1 MNITINR
8 RSLRN
13 LLAGGLLITIAL
25 GFSVVLALWLDLR
38 LPRTFFRVFDL
49 DAEAN
54 LPTWYSSALM
64 LLSACLLWV
73 VARSRDKAEYRGR
86 WLFLALLFLCM
97 SIDETAQLHETL
109 GWPIQQAFQLSGLL
123 YFAWV
128 VVAIPLVGLLM
139 VLYWPLV
146 WALPHRITLMAIAA
160 GCVYLSGVIGV
171 EMVSAMWAEAHGLQH
186 ISVKAISALEETLE
200 LVGLIFWNYT
210 LLTYLEVDRVRV
222 EFGRV

>member
-73 VARSRDKAEYRGR
+73 VARSRDKG
-86 WLFLALLFLCM
+86 
-97 SIDETAQLHETL
+97 
-109 GWPIQQAFQLSGLL
+109 
-123 YFAWV
+123 
-128 VVAIPLVGLLM
+128 
-139 VLYWPLV
+139 
-146 WALPHRITLMAIAA
+146 
-160 GCVYLSGVIGV
+160 
-171 EMVSAMWAEAHGLQH
+171 
-186 ISVKAISALEETLE
+186 
-200 LVGLIFWNYT
+200 
-210 LLTYLEVDRVRV
+210 RV
-222 EFGRV
+222 EV